1 MVRSKNKP
9 TGIPV
14 NVVAISAQSSPDS
27 KRTVVSHSDNPT
39 VGEKIPEDAPVYTGQ
54 VTDISPSAAGDP
66 VKKPNPDELHRG
78 LWTDEAI
85 KYTEKVN
92 EDFAKHM
99 KYLKQHGG
107 NMDDLIW
114 EYNKLN
120 RNKQATRDPKRADD
134 TKEKMK
140 DFFARNKEIVS
151 KGGGLQI
158 ESSENKE
165 DNSVP
170 NDGKQYMQ
178 VSGLDT
184 DKDDPVHKPDS
195 SLQLGLSS
203 TASSEAGSESQTEAW
218 ADVGA
223 NTESLTGIGGDS
235 EPAEE
240 EFEGGNPQWDNTDE
254 PSYEEYDRP
263 QGLGLWTDSDT
274 GTGVGISTGPDDG
287 TNPDAESEYG
297 SKESSKNS
305 WPGFGFSTGFGMGT
319 NAGSQSG
326 SETMTETSVA
336 INTGTSAETS
346 SKTNS
351 ESEASSGSKYKS
363 KYKWKMG
370 PKINS
375 SNEQTNGYTEK
386 SNDKVHQ
393 GNMNTNEITRTAGGG
408 DSDVPVIPIPQTL
421 KEKATF
427 KPNPQLGIQ
436 VDSNVNTKVQASASA
451 KTASGNSSGRKKKPK
466 SKPKTAAR
474 IGMEKAQ
481 AHLKE
486 QMKKFKEDLEA
497 KTRDNPLHRWKLFG
511 KTPLQ
516 GRLEAIAEKT
526 RNIPLG
532 IRVGETKGKETGTGN
547 GKDVHKDANKV
558 EASVDIKYEGKN
570 ANGVNIEAGVNTNIG
585 GGGGL
590 PKNDTLKDIKG
601 IKNYKKK
608 KNWRTLYR
616 WYEKYPF
623 NIPSVAEINK
633 KLNSMPYA
641 LYKARMRKFGKSD
654 V

>member
-1 MVRSKNKP
+1 MIRSKNKP
-9 TGIPV
+9 TTIPV
-14 NVVAISAQSSPDS
+14 NIVDISAQPSPDS
-27 KRTVVSHSDNPT
+27 KRTVVSHSNDPT
-39 VGEKIPEDAPVYTGQ
+39 VGVKIPEDAPVYTGQ
-54 VTDISPSAAGDP
+54 VIGISPSSAGDP

-78 LWTDEAI
+78 LWTDEAR
-85 KYTEKVN
+85 KYTEKAN
-92 EDFAKHM
+92 EDFEKHI
-99 KYLKQHGG
+99 KYLRQHGG
-107 NMDDLIW
+107 KMDNLIW

-120 RNKQATRDPKRADD
+120 RNKQATHDPKNADD

-140 DFFARNKEIVS
+140 DFFAKNKEIVS
-151 KGGGLQI
+151 KGGGPQK
-158 ESSENKE
+158 ESSENKQ
-165 DNSVP
+165 DNSAL
-170 NDGKQYMQ
+170 NNGKQHVK
-178 VSGLDT
+178 VSGLET
-184 DKDDPVHKPDS
+184 DKGDQVHKPDS
-195 SLQLGLSS
+195 SLQVGLSS

-223 NTESLTGIGGDS
+223 NTESHTGVGDDS

-240 EFEGGNPQWDNTDE
+240 EFEDGNSQWDNNEE

-263 QGLGLWTDSDT
+263 QGLGLWTDSNT

-287 TNPDAESEYG
+287 TNPGAESEFG

-305 WPGFGFSTGFGMGT
+305 WPGFGFSTGFGMGM

-346 SKTNS
+346 SKTEA
-351 ESEASSGSKYKS
+351 ESEGNSGSKSKS

-375 SNEQTNGYTEK
+375 FNEQENSYTEK
-386 SNDKVHQ
+386 SNGEVHQ
-393 GNMNTNEITRTAGGG
+393 GNMNPNKMANTVGG
-408 DSDVPVIPIPQTL
+408 DADVSVATIPQKV
-421 KEKATF
+421 KEKAKF

-436 VDSNVNTKVQASASA
+436 VDSNVNTKIHASASA
-451 KTASGNSSGRKKKPK
+451 QTESGKSTGSKKKPK
-466 SKPKTAAR
+466 SKPKTASQ
-474 IGMEKAQ
+474 INMEKAQ
-481 AHLKE
+481 ERLRK

-532 IRVGETKGKETGTGN
+532 IRVGGIKDKEAGAGK
-547 GKDVHKDANKV
+547 GKDVRKDANKV

-570 ANGVNIEAGVNTNIG
+570 TNGVNIEAGVNTNIG
-585 GGGGL
+585 GGGSRL
-590 PKNDTLKDIKG
+590 NDDTLKDMKG
-601 IKNYKKK
+601 TKNYKEK
-608 KNWRTLYR
+608 KNWRTFYK
-616 WYEKYPF
+616 WYEMYPF
-623 NIPSVAEINK
+623 DIPSVAEINK

-641 LYKARMRKFGKSD
+641 LYKARMRKFTKRD